1 MIIKTILYIAR
12 LLVGGLFVFS
22 GLIKVNDP
30 VGTSIKMEEYFD
42 VFATDISPLF
52 EHLKAISLP
61 IAVIL
66 VILEVALGIM
76 ILVGWKVRTG
86 VYLLL
91 LMILFFT
98 FLTFYSAYFDKV
110 TDCGCFGDA
119 IKLTPWESFYKDLV
133 LLVLILLMVIFRKQ
147 LPEKHTAFGKWLTL
161 GSFVI
166 SLILAIVA
174 IRNLPF
180 IDFRA
185 FKEGVN
191 IPQAMEPS
199 ANLEYSYLMRKEG
212 QIVEFDQYPTDES
225 YEFVE
230 MNLLNP
236 EALPKISDFAIWND
250 NGDHTEEML
259 SGKKLLILSPS
270 IQKVDLSLAQMEK
283 ISSLINAFQG
293 SDVQVALVAA
303 SSEDEMRQFLRDNGL
318 QIGHYMADATVVKTI
333 IRSNPGLVFL
343 ESGTVLGKYH
353 FRNTPDPETA
363 QGLFSP

>member
-1 MIIKTILYIAR
+1 MIVKTLLYVAR

-30 VGTSIKMEEYFD
+30 VGTSIKMQEYFD

-52 EHLKAISLP
+52 EPLKSISLLV
-61 IAVIL
+61 AVIL
-66 VILEVALGIM
+66 VVLEVALGIM
-76 ILVGWKVRTG
+76 VLTGWKIKTG

-91 LMILFFT
+91 AMILFFT

-133 LLVLILLMVIFRKQ
+133 LLGLILFMAIFRKH
-147 LPEKHTAFGKWLTL
+147 LPEGSSTAGKWMTV
-161 GSFVI
+161 GSLII
-166 SLILAIVA
+166 SLLLAIFA

-191 IPQAMEPS
+191 ISNAMQPS
-199 ANLEYSYLMRKEG
+199 ANLEYRYVMQKDGETMT
-212 QIVEFDQYPTDES
+212 FDQYPSDES

-230 MNLLNP
+230 MQLKNP

-250 NGDHTEEML
+250 QGDHTEEIL
-259 SGKKLLILSPS
+259 SGKKVLLLSHQIS
-270 IQKVDLSLAQMEK
+270 KMDLSINHMEQ
-283 ISSLINAFQG
+283 ISALINAFQG
-293 SDVQVALVAA
+293 TDVRMVLVAA
-303 SSEDEMRQFLRDNGL
+303 SSEAEMETFLAENGL
-318 QIGHYMADATVVKTI
+318 KLGYYMADATVVKTI

-343 ESGTVLGKYH
+343 EDGTVLGKYH
-353 FRNTPDPETA
+353 FRNTPAPEA
-363 QGLFSP
+363 AKNLFSP